1 MSLRVKIIPFIL
13 LCALFEACAPPAQD
27 PVVRR
32 EFTDGIGRT
41 VAVPE
46 RVERIIS
53 LAPSLTEMV
62 YAAGAGDRLVG
73 VTTFCNY
80 PPEAAAIEKVSDTQ
94 TPNIERII
102 ALRPDVVLVTTASQL
117 EAFASTLGERRIAV
131 YVSNAETADAIFS
144 EIEQLGR
151 LFGTDSQARGRA
163 AELRDRFRVAAEEV
177 SDAPRPRVFLQISN
191 EPLFTIGRASFLTD
205 VIEKAGGTSVTREV
219 ETAYPKLSKETAAA
233 MDPDVILLS
242 DSEDNSGP
250 NAVFAHSKAVR
261 DGKVYQVNADLI
273 SRPGPRIVE
282 ALELIARVLHPER
295 FN

>member
-1 MSLRVKIIPFIL
+1 MSLRVKIVSFIT
-13 LCALFEACAPPAQD
+13 LCALFGACAPRAQD
-27 PVVRR
+27 PVIGRQ
-32 EFTDGIGRT
+32 FTDGIART
-41 VAVPE
+41 VVVPE

-62 YAAGAGDRLVG
+62 FAAGAGDRLVG

-80 PPEAAAIEKVSDTQ
+80 PPEAAAIQKVSDTQ

-117 EAFASTLGERRIAV
+117 EAFASTLDERRIAV

-151 LFGTDSQARGRA
+151 LFGTESEARGRA
-163 AELRDRFRVAAEEV
+163 AELRDRFRTAAEKV

-191 EPLFTIGRASFLTD
+191 EPLFTIGQASFLTD
-205 VIEKAGGTSVTREV
+205 VIEKAGGTSVTRVV

-233 MDPDVILLS
+233 MDPDFILLS

-250 NAVFAHSKAVR
+250 NVVFRRSKAVR
-261 DGKVYQVNADLI
+261 GGKVQRVNADVI

-282 ALELIARVLHPER
+282 ALELIARILHPER